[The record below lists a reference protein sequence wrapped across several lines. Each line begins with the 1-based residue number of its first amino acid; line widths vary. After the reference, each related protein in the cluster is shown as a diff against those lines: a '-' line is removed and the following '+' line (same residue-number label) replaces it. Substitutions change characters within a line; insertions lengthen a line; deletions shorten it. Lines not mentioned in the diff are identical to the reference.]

1 MRTTIRMSMMCGA
14 LLAAL
19 IGPGCDAEDTE
30 ARAGTVDLSRYGVG
44 AVEAEADGAYRL
56 LDELGQEIGRVDRA
70 VEGSAVAISV
80 EFAGH
85 SAELAW
91 SSADAS
97 VACDADPT
105 ALGDCAE
112 GLNIAAELAEADG
125 IDVPAF
131 TASADDG
138 VDFRVA
144 CETIST
150 WVGGGSC
157 SGCLAAAQDVAT
169 SGYAHD
175 SGSCSAGGFYTTC
188 THTFCGGGSEQQL
201 AMNAH

>member
-1 MRTTIRMSMMCGA
+1 MRTAIRMSMMCGA
-14 LLAAL
+14 LLGAL
-19 IGPGCDAEDTE
+19 IGPGCDNEDTD

-91 SSADAS
+91 SSGDAS
-97 VACDADPT
+97 VACDADPV

-131 TASADDG
+131 TASEGDG
-138 VDFRVA
+138 VDFRMA

-150 WVGGGSC
+150 WVSGGSC
-157 SGCLAAAQDVAT
+157 SACLSAAQDVAT
-169 SGYAHD
+169 SGYSHD
-175 SGSCSAGGFYTTC
+175 NGSCSSGLWTTC